1 MNNTIGIYCIECL
14 VSHKKIVGSTKRFN
28 NRVAE
33 HYYKLRNNKHGN
45 RHLQNA
51 YNKYGE
57 NNIII
62 YLIEECNEDVLV
74 ELEDYWMEQLN
85 TINREFGYNL
95 KKAYRQEITE
105 ELREIFRQ
113 SNKGKSKPS
122 GWHHTEEAKTKMR
135 KSQLASK
142 FNIKK
147 RKPVSQ
153 YDMNWNLINSFNSI
167 IEAST
172 NISISNKKRI
182 SNIQSNIQK
191 CCSLKNKQKMAYG
204 YIWEYTLIID
214 VAT

>member
-1 MNNTIGIYCIECL
+1 MQRYLCKCGCG
-14 VSHKKIVGSTKRFN
+14 KF
-28 NRVAE
+28 A
-33 HYYKLRNNKHGN
+33 KLGN
-45 RHLQNA
+45 
-51 YNKYGE
+51 
-57 NNIII
+57 
-62 YLIEECNEDVLV
+62 
-74 ELEDYWMEQLN
+74 
-85 TINREFGYNL
+85 EFICGHNGRL
-95 KKAYRQEITE
+95 
-105 ELREIFRQ
+105 L
-113 SNKGKSKPS
+113 
-122 GWHHTEEAKTKMR
+122 HHTEEAKTKMR